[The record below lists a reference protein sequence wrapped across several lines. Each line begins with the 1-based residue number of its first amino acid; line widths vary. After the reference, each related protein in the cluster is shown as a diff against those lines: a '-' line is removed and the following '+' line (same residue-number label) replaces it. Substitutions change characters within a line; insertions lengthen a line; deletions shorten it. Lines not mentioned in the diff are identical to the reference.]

1 MKRTN
6 IFIAL
11 VTIIAL
17 TIFSCQK
24 VNPLT
29 PQKSDLQPAT
39 NFKKIS
45 TPEARL
51 VLNPTSIPSL
61 NHKLPA
67 FDLDHFRATHR
78 PIDIFEVFTIEK
90 EDLPYLVDDLEQEL
104 TGGRSTVVLEAGS
117 VDGLADAIDEAGEDG
132 KVIVEAGTHYESG
145 RVLIGLDEVKII
157 GQPGAVIESGASDF
171 MPALHIKNA
180 EEVKIQG
187 LEIVSTGSSGTLGIL
202 IENSEETKIKNN
214 TLLGFDLTIAN
225 EKSDE
230 TKITQNTIMGSGDND
245 CIVIINGEEVKI
257 LGNDLSN
264 GFFGAWLCDE
274 DGKYKY
280 NTTHGNIIG
289 VILCKVPDASF
300 PLPDGGFTGADKSGT
315 DWKVKYNSSNNNIW
329 EGYLAIDGANN
340 NSIKHNSASGNGT
353 YAIELAGDSYRFG
366 FLTPTSFEN
375 NVKAGSGND
384 DITIKDCGED
394 NSVNGGDQI
403 DTNLDP
409 CS

>member
-6 IFIAL
+6 IFFPL
-11 VTIIAL
+11 VTFIAL
-17 TIFSCQK
+17 TIISCQK
-24 VNPLT
+24 DNPMT
-29 PQKSDLQPAT
+29 PQTNDSQTAT
-39 NFKKIS
+39 NLQNVG

-67 FDLDHFRATHR
+67 FDYEHFKASYR
-78 PIDIFEVFTIEK
+78 PIDIFEKFTIEE

-145 RVLIGLDEVKII
+145 RVLIELDEVKII

-187 LEIVSTGSSGTLGIL
+187 LELVSTGTNGTFGIF
-202 IENSEETKIKNN
+202 IENSEEVKIKNN
-214 TLLGFDLTIAN
+214 TLLGFDLSIAN
-225 EKSDE
+225 EKSEE
-230 TKITQNTIMGSGDND
+230 TKITQNTIMGTGNND
-245 CIVIINGEEVKI
+245 CIVNINGEEVKI

-280 NTTHGNIIG
+280 NTTHGNVIG
-289 VILCKVPDASF
+289 VILCKVPAGSF
-300 PLPDGGFTGADKSGT
+300 PLPDGGFTGAEKSGT
-315 DWKVKYNSSNNNIW
+315 DWTVKYNSSNNNIW

-375 NVKAGSGND
+375 NVKAGNEND

-394 NSVNGGDQI
+394 NSVNGGDQV
-403 DTNLDP
+403 DTDLDP